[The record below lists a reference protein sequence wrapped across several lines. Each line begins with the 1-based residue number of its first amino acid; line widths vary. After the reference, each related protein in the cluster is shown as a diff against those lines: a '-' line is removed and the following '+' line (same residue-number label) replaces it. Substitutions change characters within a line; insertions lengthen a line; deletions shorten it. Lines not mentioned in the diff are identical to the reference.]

1 MAAKRAQNQLGRGTV
16 SRRCLERGATEL
28 WRKERG
34 EKGGN
39 IERRKERG
47 GNSFSMANELKE
59 LRG

>member
-1 MAAKRAQNQLGRGTV
+1 MEGKR
-16 SRRCLERGATEL
+16 EK
-28 WRKERG
+28 KE
-34 EKGGN
+34 EGGN